1 MNPSVPIVWPSE
13 RDDKEGMLNMIKT
26 IKLTSALTAISLLMI
41 ATSVTAQN
49 NPANSTATSA
59 SDQSAAE
66 QRAHD
71 QFETA
76 LLYMDATD
84 IDRTRSINPLQLTET
99 QLHEM
104 EALLVKTQDN
114 FDQQTLQEQEKLL
127 LPLAP
132 EIKSVQKEV
141 LTGKSI
147 PTDFDKKMIKISLK
161 LLHLRQNLNLQDI
174 ATVSEGLHKI
184 FTKDQIK
191 LAADMEKSAPTTQT
205 YNPNAT
211 EAQWFNLWVSQVL
224 LDYPHIIPLI
234 KAMEKAQADKTATSP
249 SSTQSGTGK

>member
-1 MNPSVPIVWPSE
+1 
-13 RDDKEGMLNMIKT
+13 MIRT
-26 IKLTSALTAISLLMI
+26 MKLTSALSAIAFIMI
-41 ATSVTAQN
+41 PVCVTAQG
-49 NPANSTATSA
+49 NSAKSSGTSS

-99 QLHEM
+99 QLHAM
-104 EALLVKTQDN
+104 ETLLVQTQDN

-127 LPLAP
+127 LPLAA

-161 LLHLRQNLNLQDI
+161 LLHLRQNLSLQNI
-174 ATVSEGLHKI
+174 ATVSDGLDKI

-191 LAADMEKSAPTTQT
+191 LAADMEKSAPTTQN

-211 EAQWFNLWVSQVL
+211 DAQWFHLWVSQVL

-234 KAMEKAQADKTATSP
+234 KAMEKAQADKTAA
-249 SSTQSGTGK
+249 STTTTGSGTGK